1 MIKNKKS
8 KYIKSCLLVVST
20 LPFLLFYSAFLYF
33 IPALYVSFVVPYL
46 IWRIW
51 AGKDNQRTRKYSLI
65 WKIPLIIFLAIAMFH
80 IEIVLIFIFAI
91 EIPLIGKI
99 IIFVFLLFL
108 LRCLTYAIMIFIW
121 QPNIL
126 KSYYKV
132 WGYVGV
138 ILYCIAN
145 SYFIYSIKNA
155 PDTDDYN
162 IPFSEYLK

>member
-20 LPFLLFYSAFLYF
+20 LPFLLFYSIFLYF

-51 AGKDNQRTRKYSLI
+51 GGKNNQRIKIYFLL
-65 WKIPLIIFLAIAMFH
+65 WKAPIIFFIAFTM
-80 IEIVLIFIFAI
+80 IYMEIFLLFIIFATGI
-91 EIPLIGKI
+91 SLIGKI
-99 IIFVFLLFL
+99 IIFGSLLFL
-108 LRCLTYAIMIFIW
+108 LRCLTYAMMIFIW
-121 QPNIL
+121 QPSIL
-126 KSYYKV
+126 KSHKV

-145 SYFIYSIKNA
+145 SYFIYSTQNA
-155 PDTDDYN
+155 PDTDDYS
-162 IPFSEYLK
+162 ILFSEYLK